1 MAVDV
6 IRITESMHFRHTAPL
21 HRLQRSNLS
30 FLIFLFDEY
39 DVNYFSNFAH
49 SFDFEFMNKN
59 IYVALMAGGVGTRF
73 WPYSRNSHPKQFLDV
88 MGTGKS
94 LLRSTYERFLP
105 ICPPEN
111 IFVVTHQEHVAI
123 TREQIPELTDAQILA
138 EPMRKNTTPC
148 IAYACHKVAK
158 LNPQAILVVSPA
170 DHLIL
175 NESDFQ
181 QTILKASE
189 QAQSQDKL
197 ITLGIKPTRPETG
210 YGYIQYLEGKSAL
223 KKVKTFTEK
232 PELTLAKKFL
242 DSGDFVWNAGI
253 FIWGVEAFLSAF
265 RKHLPDM
272 AEIFDEASEKI
283 STSEEK
289 SAIETA
295 YAQVKNISIDYG
307 IMEKADNV
315 YVLPSN
321 FAWSDLGSWASLH
334 ETLPKDENNN
344 AIIAETLLYD
354 TRNSIIKGPDGTLLV
369 VQGLNGYLV
378 GAFDN
383 VVIVCE
389 KDKEDLFRRFV
400 NDLKGKPNGNEY
412 L

>member
-1 MAVDV
+1 
-6 IRITESMHFRHTAPL
+6 
-21 HRLQRSNLS
+21 
-30 FLIFLFDEY
+30 
-39 DVNYFSNFAH
+39 
-49 SFDFEFMNKN
+49 MNKN
-59 IYVALMAGGVGTRF
+59 LFVVLMAGGVGTRF

-94 LLRSTYERFLP
+94 LLKSTYERFLP
-105 ICPPEN
+105 VCPPEN
-111 IFVVTHQEHVAI
+111 IFIVIHEEHLTI
-123 TREQIPELTDAQILA
+123 TLEQLPELKESQILT

-148 IAYACHKVAK
+148 IAYACHKIAK
-158 LNPQAILVVSPA
+158 INPEGVLVVSPS

-175 NESDFQ
+175 NEADFQ
-181 QTILKASE
+181 QTILKAAE
-189 QAQSQDKL
+189 YAKSQDKL
-197 ITLGIKPTRPETG
+197 ITLGIKPTRPEIG
-210 YGYIQYLEGKSAL
+210 YGYIQFLDSKSPL

-253 FIWGVEAFLSAF
+253 FIWGIQAFFGSF
-265 RKHLPDM
+265 RKYLPEM
-272 AEIFDEASEKI
+272 AEIFEDASEKI
-283 STSEEK
+283 STAQEK
-289 SAIETA
+289 TAIQVA
-295 YAQVKNISIDYG
+295 YSQVKNISIDYG

-315 YVLPSN
+315 YVWLSD

-334 ETLPKDENNN
+334 EISPKDENNN
-344 AIIAETLLYD
+344 SVSGDSLLYD
-354 TRNSIIKGPDGTLLV
+354 TRNSIVRGPNDKLIV

-400 NDLKGKPNGNEY
+400 NDLKGKSNGANF